1 MTDINFPLEEK
12 LAAEIVRASRAYYI
26 GKPIMSDDLFDE
38 LCNKLHSVNP
48 NHKVFGKPFGGDSL
62 LSLDNC
68 RLEEWYRG
76 IRKNT
81 PLVIEPKIDG
91 VALALVYQSGEL
103 QRAYTRTGRDVTR
116 YALEVPDIPLSVP
129 RYGKFTVRGELYAF
143 NEHAPKSQRIAAAQL
158 RKIQPDCHLLS
169 FMAFQILN
177 SQNDHKHNL
186 RELSKL
192 DFNVVPYVDA
202 NSYDKIKKCH
212 NDWLDGRFFESNY
225 FTFLPTDGIVVK
237 INSRSIQKQLGQ
249 STRCP
254 HWAVA
259 LKG

>member
-12 LAAEIVRASRAYYI
+12 LAAEIVRASTAYYI

-38 LCNKLHSVNP
+38 LVNKLHSVNP
-48 NHKVFGKPFGGDSL
+48 NHKVFNKPFGGDSL

-76 IRKNT
+76 KRKNT

-103 QRAYTRTGRDVTR
+103 QRAYTRSGRNVTK
-116 YALEVPDIPLSVP
+116 YAFDVPDIPISVP
-129 RYGKFTVRGELYAF
+129 RSGQFVVRGELYAI
-143 NEHAPKSQRIAAAQL
+143 NEFAPKSQRIAAAQL
-158 RKIQPDCHLLS
+158 RRIQPECHLLS
-169 FMAFQILN
+169 FMAFQIIN
-177 SQNDHKHNL
+177 SQNNHVENL
-186 RELSKL
+186 QTLGEYG
-192 DFNVVPYVDA
+192 FNVVPYVEA
-202 NSYDKIKKCH
+202 NTYDEIKKCH
-212 NDWLDGRFFESNY
+212 NDWLDGRFLEH
-225 FTFLPTDGIVVK
+225 LPTDGIVVK
-237 INSRSIQKQLGQ
+237 VNSRSIQKQLGQ

-254 HWAVA
+254 LWAVA

>member
-1 MTDINFPLEEK
+1 
-12 LAAEIVRASRAYYI
+12 
-26 GKPIMSDDLFDE
+26 MSDELFDE

-103 QRAYTRTGRDVTR
+103 QRAYTRSGRDVTR
-116 YALEVPDIPLSVP
+116 YALEVPDIPLTVP

-158 RKIQPDCHLLS
+158 RRIQPECHLLS

-202 NSYDKIKKCH
+202 NSYDEIKKCH

-237 INSRSIQKQLGQ
+237 INSRSIQKKLGQ
-249 STRCP
+249 STKCP
-254 HWAVA
+254 LWAVA

>member
-1 MTDINFPLEEK
+1 MTDINFSLEEK

-38 LCNKLHSVNP
+38 LVNKLHSVNP
-48 NHKVFGKPFGGDSL
+48 NHKVFGQPFGGDSL

-76 IRKNT
+76 KRKNT

-103 QRAYTRTGRDVTR
+103 QRAYTRSGRDVTR
-116 YALEVPDIPLSVP
+116 YALEVPDIPLTVP

-143 NEHAPKSQRIAAAQL
+143 NEHAPKSQRVAAAQL
-158 RKIQPDCHLLS
+158 RRIQPECHLLS

-177 SQNDHKHNL
+177 SQNDHIENL
-186 RELSKL
+186 ATLASY
-192 DFNVVPYVDA
+192 DFNIVPYVEA
-202 NSYDKIKKCH
+202 NTYDEVKKYH
-212 NDWLDGRFFESNY
+212 NDWLDSKFFEH
-225 FTFLPTDGIVVK
+225 LPTDGIVVK
-237 INSRSIQKQLGQ
+237 VNSRSIQKQLGQ

>member
-38 LCNKLHSVNP
+38 LGNKLHSVNP

-103 QRAYTRTGRDVTR
+103 QRAYTRSGRDVTR
-116 YALEVPDIPLSVP
+116 YALEVPDIPIEVSRL
-129 RYGKFTVRGELYAF
+129 GQFTVRGELYAF
-143 NEHAPKSQRIAAAQL
+143 NEFSPKSQRVAAAQL
-158 RKIQPDCHLLS
+158 RRIQPECHLLS

-177 SQNDHKHNL
+177 SQNDHIENL
-186 RELSKL
+186 KRL
-192 DFNVVPYVDA
+192 DEYGFNVVPYTIV
-202 NSYDKIKKCH
+202 NTYDEVKKRH
-212 NDWLDGRFFESNY
+212 DGWLDGRFFE
-225 FTFLPTDGIVVK
+225 FLPTDGIVVK
-237 INSRSIQKQLGQ
+237 VNSRSIQKQLGQ

>member
-38 LCNKLHSVNP
+38 LVNKLHSVNP

-76 IRKNT
+76 KRKNT

-103 QRAYTRTGRDVTR
+103 QRAYTRSGRDVTR
-116 YALEVPDIPLSVP
+116 YALEVPDIPLTVS
-129 RYGKFTVRGELYAF
+129 RYGKFTVRGELYAL

-158 RKIQPDCHLLS
+158 RRIKPECHLLS
-169 FMAFQILN
+169 FVAFQILN
-177 SQNDHKHNL
+177 SQNDHKDNL
-186 RELSKL
+186 KELTKL
-192 DFNVVPYVDA
+192 NFRVVPYVEV
-202 NSYDKIKKCH
+202 NSYEEIKECH
-212 NDWLDGRFFESNY
+212 NQWLDGKFFESNY
-225 FTFLPTDGIVVK
+225 FSFLQTDGLVVK
-237 INSRSIQKQLGQ
+237 VNSRSIQKQLGQ
-249 STRCP
+249 SKRCP

>member
-1 MTDINFPLEEK
+1 
-12 LAAEIVRASRAYYI
+12 
-26 GKPIMSDDLFDE
+26 MSDDFFDE
-38 LCNKLHSVNP
+38 LVNKLHSVNP

-76 IRKNT
+76 KRKNT

-116 YALEVPDIPLSVP
+116 YALEVPDIPIEVSRL
-129 RYGKFTVRGELYAF
+129 GQFTVRGELYAF
-143 NEHAPKSQRIAAAQL
+143 NEFSPKSQRVAAAQL
-158 RKIQPDCHLLS
+158 RRIEPECHLLS
-169 FMAFQILN
+169 FVAFQILN
-177 SQNDHKHNL
+177 SQNDHKENL
-186 RELSKL
+186 ATLANY
-192 DFNVVPYVDA
+192 DFNIVPYVEA
-202 NSYDKIKKCH
+202 NTYDEVKKYH
-212 NDWLDGRFFESNY
+212 DDWLDSKFFEH
-225 FTFLPTDGIVVK
+225 LPTDGIVVK
-237 INSRSIQKQLGQ
+237 VNSRSIQKQLGQ

>member
-1 MTDINFPLEEK
+1 MTNINFSLEEK
-12 LAAEIVRASRAYYI
+12 LAAKIVRASTAYYN
-26 GKPIMSDDLFDE
+26 GKPFMSDDIFDE
-38 LCNKLHSVNP
+38 LVNKLHSINP

-76 IRKNT
+76 KRKNT

-91 VALALVYQSGEL
+91 VALAVVYQSGEL
-103 QRAYTRTGRDVTR
+103 QRAYTRSGRDVTR
-116 YALEVPDIPLSVP
+116 YALEVPDIPLTVS
-129 RYGKFTVRGELYAF
+129 RYGKFTVRGELYAL

-158 RKIQPDCHLLS
+158 RRIQPECHLLS

-192 DFNVVPYVDA
+192 DFNVVPYVEV
-202 NSYDKIKKCH
+202 NSYEEIKKCH
-212 NDWLDGRFFESNY
+212 KDWLDGRFFESNY

-254 HWAVA
+254 LWAVA

>member
-12 LAAEIVRASRAYYI
+12 LAAEIVRASRAYYM

-38 LCNKLHSVNP
+38 LVNKLHSVNP
-48 NHKVFGKPFGGDSL
+48 NHKVFGQPFGGVSL

-76 IRKNT
+76 KRKNT
-81 PLVIEPKIDG
+81 SLVIEPKIDG

-116 YALEVPDIPLSVP
+116 YALEVPDIPLEVP
-129 RYGKFTVRGELYAF
+129 RLGQFTVRGELYAF
-143 NEHAPKSQRIAAAQL
+143 NEFSPKSQRVAAAQL
-158 RKIQPDCHLLS
+158 RRIEPECHLLS
-169 FMAFQILN
+169 FVAFQILN
-177 SQNDHKHNL
+177 SQNDHKENL
-186 RELSKL
+186 ATLASY
-192 DFNVVPYVDA
+192 DFNIVPYVEA
-202 NSYDKIKKCH
+202 NTYDEVKKYH
-212 NDWLDGRFFESNY
+212 DDWLDSKFFEH
-225 FTFLPTDGIVVK
+225 LPTDGIVVK
-237 INSRSIQKQLGQ
+237 VNSRSIQKQLGQ

>member
-1 MTDINFPLEEK
+1 
-12 LAAEIVRASRAYYI
+12 
-26 GKPIMSDDLFDE
+26 MSNDLFDE

-103 QRAYTRTGRDVTR
+103 QRAYTRSGRDVTR

-169 FMAFQILN
+169 FVAFQILN
-177 SQNDHKHNL
+177 SQNDHKDNL
-186 RELSKL
+186 KELTKL
-192 DFNVVPYVDA
+192 DFRVIPYVEA
-202 NSYDKIKKCH
+202 NSYEEIKKCH

-254 HWAVA
+254 LWAVA

>member
-26 GKPIMSDDLFDE
+26 GKPIMSDDLFDK
-38 LCNKLHSVNP
+38 LVNKLHSVNP
-48 NHKVFGKPFGGDSL
+48 NHKVLGKPFGGDSL

-103 QRAYTRTGRDVTR
+103 QRAYTRSGRDVTK
-116 YALEVPDIPLSVP
+116 YALEVPDIPLTVP

-169 FMAFQILN
+169 FVAFGILN
-177 SQNDHKHNL
+177 SQNDHKDNL
-186 RELSKL
+186 KELTKL
-192 DFNVVPYVDA
+192 DFRVVPYVEA
-202 NSYDKIKKCH
+202 NSYDEIKQCH

-254 HWAVA
+254 LWAVA

>member
-1 MTDINFPLEEK
+1 MTNINFSLEEK
-12 LAAEIVRASRAYYI
+12 LAAEIVRASTAYYN
-26 GKPIMSDDLFDE
+26 GKPFMSDDIFDQ
-38 LCNKLHSVNP
+38 LVNKLHSINP

-76 IRKNT
+76 KRKNT

-103 QRAYTRTGRDVTR
+103 QRAYTRSGRDVTR

-158 RKIQPDCHLLS
+158 RRIQPECHLLS
-169 FMAFQILN
+169 FVAFQILN
-177 SQNDHKHNL
+177 SQNDHKDNL
-186 RELSKL
+186 KELTKL
-192 DFNVVPYVDA
+192 DFRVVPYVEA
-202 NSYDKIKKCH
+202 NSYDEIKKCH

-254 HWAVA
+254 LWAVA

>member
-1 MTDINFPLEEK
+1 
-12 LAAEIVRASRAYYI
+12 
-26 GKPIMSDDLFDE
+26 
-38 LCNKLHSVNP
+38 
-48 NHKVFGKPFGGDSL
+48 VFGQPFGGDSL

-76 IRKNT
+76 KRKNT

-116 YALEVPDIPLSVP
+116 YALEVPDIPLTVS

-143 NEHAPKSQRIAAAQL
+143 NEHSPKSQRIAAAQL
-158 RKIQPDCHLLS
+158 RRIKPECHLLS

-192 DFNVVPYVDA
+192 DFKVVPYVDA
-202 NSYDKIKKCH
+202 NSYDEIKKCH
-212 NDWLDGRFFESNY
+212 NDWLDGRFFQSNY

-237 INSRSIQKQLGQ
+237 VNSRSIQKQLGQ
-249 STRCP
+249 SKRCP

>member
-1 MTDINFPLEEK
+1 MTDINFPLEEE

-26 GKPIMSDDLFDE
+26 GKPIMSDDLFDK
-38 LCNKLHSVNP
+38 LVNKLHSVNP
-48 NHKVFGKPFGGDSL
+48 NHKVFNKPFGGDRL

-68 RLEEWYRG
+68 RLDEWYRG

-81 PLVIEPKIDG
+81 LLVIEPKIDG

-116 YALEVPDIPLSVP
+116 YALEVPDIPLTVP
-129 RYGKFTVRGELYAF
+129 RYGKMTVRGELYAF

-192 DFNVVPYVDA
+192 DFNVVPM
-202 NSYDKIKKCH
+202 
-212 NDWLDGRFFESNY
+212 
-225 FTFLPTDGIVVK
+225 
-237 INSRSIQKQLGQ
+237 
-249 STRCP
+249 
-254 HWAVA
+254 
-259 LKG
+259 

>member
-12 LAAEIVRASRAYYI
+12 LAAEIVRASRAYYM

-38 LCNKLHSVNP
+38 LVNKLHSVNP
-48 NHKVFGKPFGGDSL
+48 NHKVFGKPYGGDSL

-68 RLEEWYRG
+68 RLDEWYRG
-76 IRKNT
+76 KRKNT
-81 PLVIEPKIDG
+81 SLVIEPKIDG

-116 YALEVPDIPLSVP
+116 YALEVPDIPLEVP
-129 RYGKFTVRGELYAF
+129 RLGQFTVRGELYAF
-143 NEHAPKSQRIAAAQL
+143 NEFSPKSQRVAAAQL
-158 RKIQPDCHLLS
+158 RRIEPECHLLS
-169 FMAFQILN
+169 FVAFQILN
-177 SQNDHKHNL
+177 SQNDHKENL
-186 RELSKL
+186 ATLASY
-192 DFNVVPYVDA
+192 DFNIVPYVEA
-202 NSYDKIKKCH
+202 NTYDEVKKYH
-212 NDWLDGRFFESNY
+212 DDWLDSKFFEH
-225 FTFLPTDGIVVK
+225 LPTDGIVVK
-237 INSRSIQKQLGQ
+237 VNSRSIQKQLGQ

>member
-1 MTDINFPLEEK
+1 MTDINFSLEEK

-38 LCNKLHSVNP
+38 LVNKLHSVNP
-48 NHKVFGKPFGGDSL
+48 NHKVFGKPYGGDSL

-68 RLEEWYRG
+68 RLDEWYRG
-76 IRKNT
+76 KRKNT
-81 PLVIEPKIDG
+81 SLVIEPKIDG

-116 YALEVPDIPLSVP
+116 YALEVPDIPLEVP
-129 RYGKFTVRGELYAF
+129 RLGQFTVRGELYAF
-143 NEHAPKSQRIAAAQL
+143 NEFSPKSQRVAAAQL
-158 RKIQPDCHLLS
+158 RRIEPECHLLS
-169 FMAFQILN
+169 FVAFQILN
-177 SQNDHKHNL
+177 SQNDHKENL
-186 RELSKL
+186 ATLASY
-192 DFNVVPYVDA
+192 DFNIVPYVEA
-202 NSYDKIKKCH
+202 NTYDEVKKYH
-212 NDWLDGRFFESNY
+212 DDWLDSKFFEH
-225 FTFLPTDGIVVK
+225 LPTDGIVVK
-237 INSRSIQKQLGQ
+237 VNSRSIQKQLGQ

>member
-1 MTDINFPLEEK
+1 
-12 LAAEIVRASRAYYI
+12 
-26 GKPIMSDDLFDE
+26 MSDDIFDE
-38 LCNKLHSVNP
+38 LVNKLHSINP
-48 NHKVFGKPFGGDSL
+48 NHKVFGKHFGGDSL

-76 IRKNT
+76 KRKNT

-91 VALALVYQSGEL
+91 VALAVVYQSGEL
-103 QRAYTRTGRDVTR
+103 QRAYTRSGRDVTR
-116 YALEVPDIPLSVP
+116 YALEVPDIPLTVP
-129 RYGKFTVRGELYAF
+129 RYGKFTVRGELYAL

-158 RKIQPDCHLLS
+158 RRIQPECHLLS

-192 DFNVVPYVDA
+192 DFNVVPYVEV
-202 NSYDKIKKCH
+202 NSYEEIKECH
-212 NDWLDGRFFESNY
+212 NQWLDGKFFESNY
-225 FTFLPTDGIVVK
+225 FSFLPTDGLVVK

-249 STRCP
+249 SKRCP

>member
-1 MTDINFPLEEK
+1 MTDINFSLEEK

-76 IRKNT
+76 KRKNT

-103 QRAYTRTGRDVTR
+103 QRAYTRSGRDVTR
-116 YALEVPDIPLSVP
+116 
-129 RYGKFTVRGELYAF
+129 
-143 NEHAPKSQRIAAAQL
+143 
-158 RKIQPDCHLLS
+158 
-169 FMAFQILN
+169 
-177 SQNDHKHNL
+177 
-186 RELSKL
+186 
-192 DFNVVPYVDA
+192 
-202 NSYDKIKKCH
+202 
-212 NDWLDGRFFESNY
+212 
-225 FTFLPTDGIVVK
+225 
-237 INSRSIQKQLGQ
+237 
-249 STRCP
+249 
-254 HWAVA
+254 
-259 LKG
+259 

>member
-1 MTDINFPLEEK
+1 
-12 LAAEIVRASRAYYI
+12 
-26 GKPIMSDDLFDE
+26 MSDDIFDE
-38 LCNKLHSVNP
+38 LVQKLHSINP

-76 IRKNT
+76 KRKNT

-91 VALALVYQSGEL
+91 VALAVVYQSGEL
-103 QRAYTRTGRDVTR
+103 QRAYTRSGRDVTR
-116 YALEVPDIPLSVP
+116 YALEVPDIPLTVP

-158 RKIQPDCHLLS
+158 RRLQPQCHLLS

-177 SQNDHKHNL
+177 SQNDHRVNL
-186 RELSKL
+186 LELGKL
-192 DFNVVPYVDA
+192 DFNVVPYVEV
-202 NSYDKIKKCH
+202 NSYEEIKECH
-212 NDWLDGRFFESNY
+212 NQWLDGKFFESNY
-225 FTFLPTDGIVVK
+225 FSFLPTDGLVVK
-237 INSRSIQKQLGQ
+237 VNSRSIQKQLGQ
-249 STRCP
+249 STKCP
-254 HWAVA
+254 HWALA

>member
-1 MTDINFPLEEK
+1 
-12 LAAEIVRASRAYYI
+12 
-26 GKPIMSDDLFDE
+26 MSDDLFDE
-38 LCNKLHSVNP
+38 LVNKLHSVNP
-48 NHKVFGKPFGGDSL
+48 NHKVFGNPFGGDSF

-103 QRAYTRTGRDVTR
+103 QRAYTRSGRDVTR
-116 YALEVPDIPLSVP
+116 YALEVPDIPLTVP

-158 RKIQPDCHLLS
+158 RKIQPECHLLS

-202 NSYDKIKKCH
+202 NSYDEIKKCH

-237 INSRSIQKQLGQ
+237 INSRSIQKKLGQ
-249 STRCP
+249 STKCP
-254 HWAVA
+254 LWAVA

>member
-26 GKPIMSDDLFDE
+26 GKPIMSNDLFDE
-38 LCNKLHSVNP
+38 LVNKLHSVNP
-48 NHKVFGKPFGGDSL
+48 NHKVFNQPYGGDSL

-68 RLEEWYRG
+68 RLDEWYRG
-76 IRKNT
+76 KRKNT

-103 QRAYTRTGRDVTR
+103 QRAYTRSGRDVTR
-116 YALEVPDIPLSVP
+116 YALEVPDIPIEVSRL
-129 RYGKFTVRGELYAF
+129 GQFTVRGELYAF
-143 NEHAPKSQRIAAAQL
+143 NEFSPKSQRVAAAQL
-158 RKIQPDCHLLS
+158 RRIEPECHLLS
-169 FMAFQILN
+169 FIAFQILN
-177 SQNDHKHNL
+177 SQNDHKENL
-186 RELSKL
+186 TTLASY
-192 DFNVVPYVDA
+192 DFNIVPYVEA
-202 NSYDKIKKCH
+202 NTYDEVKKYH
-212 NDWLDGRFFESNY
+212 DDWLDSKFFEH
-225 FTFLPTDGIVVK
+225 LPTDGIVVK
-237 INSRSIQKQLGQ
+237 VNSRSIQKQLGQ

>member
-38 LCNKLHSVNP
+38 LVNKLHSVNP
-48 NHKVFGKPFGGDSL
+48 NHKVFGK
-62 LSLDNC
+62 
-68 RLEEWYRG
+68 
-76 IRKNT
+76 RKNT

-103 QRAYTRTGRDVTR
+103 QRAYTRSGRDVTR
-116 YALEVPDIPLSVP
+116 YALEVPDIPIEVSRL
-129 RYGKFTVRGELYAF
+129 GQFTVRGELYAF
-143 NEHAPKSQRIAAAQL
+143 NEFSPKSQRVAAAQL
-158 RKIQPDCHLLS
+158 RRIKPECHLLS

-177 SQNDHKHNL
+177 SQNDHKENL
-186 RELSKL
+186 ATLASY
-192 DFNVVPYVDA
+192 DFNIVPYVEA
-202 NSYDKIKKCH
+202 NTYDEVKKYH
-212 NDWLDGRFFESNY
+212 DDWLDSKFFEH
-225 FTFLPTDGIVVK
+225 LPTDGIVVK
-237 INSRSIQKQLGQ
+237 VNSRSIQKQLGQ

>member
-1 MTDINFPLEEK
+1 MTDINFSLEEK
-12 LAAEIVRASRAYYI
+12 LAAEIVRASTAYYI

-38 LCNKLHSVNP
+38 LVNKLHSVNP
-48 NHKVFGKPFGGDSL
+48 NHKVFNKPFGGDSL

-76 IRKNT
+76 KRKNT

-91 VALALVYQSGEL
+91 VALAIVYQSGEL
-103 QRAYTRTGRDVTR
+103 QRAYTRSGRDVTR
-116 YALEVPDIPLSVP
+116 YALEVPDIPLTVP

-192 DFNVVPYVDA
+192 DLNVVPYVDA
-202 NSYDKIKKCH
+202 NSYDEIKKCH
-212 NDWLDGRFFESNY
+212 NDCLDGRFFESNY

-254 HWAVA
+254 LWAVA

>member
-1 MTDINFPLEEK
+1 MTDINFSLEEK

-76 IRKNT
+76 KRKNT
-81 PLVIEPKIDG
+81 PLIIEPKIDG

-103 QRAYTRTGRDVTR
+103 QRAYTRSGRDVTR
-116 YALEVPDIPLSVP
+116 YALEVPDIPLTVP

-143 NEHAPKSQRIAAAQL
+143 DEHAPKSQRIAAAQL
-158 RKIQPDCHLLS
+158 RKTQPDCHLLS
-169 FMAFQILN
+169 FVAFQILN
-177 SQNDHKHNL
+177 SQNDHKDNL
-186 RELSKL
+186 KELTKL
-192 DFNVVPYVDA
+192 DFRVVPYVEV
-202 NSYDKIKKCH
+202 NSYEEIREFH
-212 NDWLDGRFFESNY
+212 NQWLDGKFFESNY
-225 FTFLPTDGIVVK
+225 FTFLPTDGLVVK
-237 INSRSIQKQLGQ
+237 VNSRSIQKQLGQ

>member
-38 LCNKLHSVNP
+38 LVNKLHSVNP

-62 LSLDNC
+62 LSLDNS

-76 IRKNT
+76 KRKNT
-81 PLVIEPKIDG
+81 SLVIEPKIDG
-91 VALALVYQSGEL
+91 VALAVVYQSGEL

-116 YALEVPDIPLSVP
+116 YALEVPDIPLEVP
-129 RYGKFTVRGELYAF
+129 RLGQFTVRGELYAF
-143 NEHAPKSQRIAAAQL
+143 NEYSPKSQRVAAAQL
-158 RKIQPDCHLLS
+158 RRIEPECYLLS
-169 FMAFQILN
+169 FMAFQMLN
-177 SQNDHKHNL
+177 SQNDHKENL
-186 RELSKL
+186 STLVSYG
-192 DFNVVPYVDA
+192 FNIIPYVEA
-202 NSYDKIKKCH
+202 NTYDEVKKYH
-212 NDWLDGRFFESNY
+212 DSWLDGKFFEH
-225 FTFLPTDGIVVK
+225 LPTDGIVVK
-237 INSRSIQKQLGQ
+237 VNSRSIQKQLGQ

>member
-1 MTDINFPLEEK
+1 MTNINFSLEEK
-12 LAAEIVRASRAYYI
+12 LAAEIVRASTAYYR
-26 GKPIMSDDLFDE
+26 GQPIMSDDIFDE
-38 LCNKLHSVNP
+38 LVNKLHSINP

-76 IRKNT
+76 KRKNT

-91 VALALVYQSGEL
+91 VALAVVYQSGEL
-103 QRAYTRTGRDVTR
+103 QRAYTRSGRDVTR
-116 YALEVPDIPLSVP
+116 YALEVPDIPLTVP

-158 RKIQPDCHLLS
+158 RRLQPQCHLLS

-177 SQNDHKHNL
+177 SQNDHRVNL
-186 RELSKL
+186 LELSKL
-192 DFNVVPYVDA
+192 DFNVVPYVEV
-202 NSYDKIKKCH
+202 NSYEEIKECH
-212 NDWLDGRFFESNY
+212 NQWLDGKFFESNY
-225 FTFLPTDGIVVK
+225 FSFLPTDGLVVK
-237 INSRSIQKQLGQ
+237 VNSRSIQKQLGQ
-249 STRCP
+249 STKCP
-254 HWAVA
+254 HWALA

>member
-1 MTDINFPLEEK
+1 MTDINFSLEEK
-12 LAAEIVRASRAYYI
+12 LAAEIVRAGRAYYI
-26 GKPIMSDDLFDE
+26 GKPIKSSNVIGE
-38 LCNKLHSVNP
+38 LDNKVHSVNP
-48 NHKVFGKPFGGDSL
+48 NHKVFGQPFGGDSL

-76 IRKNT
+76 KRKNT

-116 YALEVPDIPLSVP
+116 YALEVPDIPLTVS

-143 NEHAPKSQRIAAAQL
+143 NEHSPKSQRIAAAQL
-158 RKIQPDCHLLS
+158 RRIKPECHLLS

-177 SQNDHKHNL
+177 SQNDHKENL
-186 RELSKL
+186 ATLASY
-192 DFNVVPYVDA
+192 DFNIVPYVEA
-202 NSYDKIKKCH
+202 NTYDEVKKYH
-212 NDWLDGRFFESNY
+212 DDWLDSKFFEH
-225 FTFLPTDGIVVK
+225 LPTDGIVVK
-237 INSRSIQKQLGQ
+237 VNSRSIQKQLGQ

>member
-1 MTDINFPLEEK
+1 MTNINFSLEEE
-12 LAAEIVRASRAYYI
+12 LAAKIVRASTAYYN
-26 GKPIMSDDLFDE
+26 GKPFMSDDIFDE
-38 LCNKLHSVNP
+38 LVQKLHSINP

-76 IRKNT
+76 KRKNT

-91 VALALVYQSGEL
+91 VALAVVYQSGEL
-103 QRAYTRTGRDVTR
+103 QRAYTRSGRDVTR

-143 NEHAPKSQRIAAAQL
+143 NEFSPKSQRIAAAQL

-169 FMAFQILN
+169 FVAFQILN
-177 SQNDHKHNL
+177 SQNDHKDNL
-186 RELSKL
+186 KELTKL
-192 DFNVVPYVDA
+192 DFRVVPYVEV
-202 NSYDKIKKCH
+202 NSYEEIKECH
-212 NDWLDGRFFESNY
+212 NQWLDGKFFQSNY
-225 FTFLPTDGIVVK
+225 FSFLPTDGLVVK
-237 INSRSIQKQLGQ
+237 VNSRSIQKLLGQ
-249 STRCP
+249 STKCP
-254 HWAVA
+254 NWALA

>member
-1 MTDINFPLEEK
+1 MTDINFSLEEK

-76 IRKNT
+76 KRKNT

-103 QRAYTRTGRDVTR
+103 QRAYTRSGRDVTR
-116 YALEVPDIPLSVP
+116 YALEVPDIPIEVSRL
-129 RYGKFTVRGELYAF
+129 GQFTVRGELYAF
-143 NEHAPKSQRIAAAQL
+143 NEFSPKSQRVAAAQL
-158 RKIQPDCHLLS
+158 RRIHPECHLLS

-177 SQNDHKHNL
+177 SQNDHIENL
-186 RELSKL
+186 ATLASY
-192 DFNVVPYVDA
+192 DFNIVPYVEA
-202 NSYDKIKKCH
+202 NTYDEVKKYH
-212 NDWLDGRFFESNY
+212 NDWLDSKFFEH
-225 FTFLPTDGIVVK
+225 LPTDGIVVK
-237 INSRSIQKQLGQ
+237 VNSRSIQKQLGQ
-249 STRCP
+249 SKRCP